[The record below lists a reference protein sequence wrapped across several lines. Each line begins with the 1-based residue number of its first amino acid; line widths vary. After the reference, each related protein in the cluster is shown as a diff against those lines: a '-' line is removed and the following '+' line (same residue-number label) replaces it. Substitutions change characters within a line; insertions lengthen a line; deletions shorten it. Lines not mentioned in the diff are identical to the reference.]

1 MPRDAA
7 ESLALWVLHAHAHD
21 IFLISP
27 VLGIT
32 SPTPEC
38 GKSTLLTIVGAMVPR
53 ALTASNIT
61 TSGVFRAVEKWRPT
75 LLIDEAD
82 TFIGVND
89 EMRGVLNS
97 GHQKVSAYV
106 IRIVDTGSDHEPRLY
121 RTWAP
126 KAIAMIGKMPST
138 LTSRS
143 IRIELQKKQPGAN
156 VKPLRTDRLDH
167 LKPLL
172 QQAARWVADN
182 KIKLGAT
189 DPDMPAGIGNRTA
202 DNWRPLIA
210 IADVAG
216 GDWPERA
223 RRIAVGDKMPVQEA
237 AILLLH
243 DIQKIFETE
252 RVPKIASQEL
262 ANKLVGAGDELWVEY
277 RHGKQITQRQIA
289 ELLEPFRITPKN
301 IRFGTVVQRGYQLEQ
316 FKEAFSSYTPV
327 FAATALQAS
336 ETAENEAK
344 SSATADSHVADK
356 NDEKTSNSAGCS
368 AVAAKTPPAEEP
380 EQKTPWQ
387 AAEGNGYYAC
397 AHCGEAGEI
406 GDQLVSA
413 LIPGRNQH
421 GWLHRRCRRDL
432 TLQNKQG
439 QPS

>member
-1 MPRDAA
+1 M
-7 ESLALWVLHAHAHD
+7 LHAHAHD
-21 IFLISP
+21 CFLISP

-106 IRIVDTGSDHEPRLY
+106 IRIVDTGGDHEPRLY

-156 VKPLRTDRLDH
+156 VKPLRADRLDH

-182 KIKLGAT
+182 KIKLGAI

-223 RRIAVGDKMPVQEA
+223 RRIAVGDKMPVQEIG
-237 AILLLH
+237 ILLLH

-252 RVPKIASQEL
+252 RVSKIASQEL

-301 IRFGTVVQRGYQLEQ
+301 IAFRHRGP
-316 FKEAFSSYTPV
+316 KRIP
-327 FAATALQAS
+327 
-336 ETAENEAK
+336 
-344 SSATADSHVADK
+344 
-356 NDEKTSNSAGCS
+356 AG
-368 AVAAKTPPAEEP
+368 AV
-380 EQKTPWQ
+380 
-387 AAEGNGYYAC
+387 
-397 AHCGEAGEI
+397 
-406 GDQLVSA
+406 
-413 LIPGRNQH
+413 
-421 GWLHRRCRRDL
+421 
-432 TLQNKQG
+432 
-439 QPS
+439 

>member
-1 MPRDAA
+1 MKQKRGEKAADDTDEPADFLVDPEPWDEPVDGADLLDRIVEVVNAHMVMPRDAA

-61 TSGVFRAVEKWRPT
+61 TSGVFRAVDKWRPT

-106 IRIVDTGSDHEPRLY
+106 IRIVDTGGDHEPRLY

-156 VKPLRTDRLDH
+156 VKPLRADRLDH

-182 KIKLGAT
+182 KIKLGAI

-223 RRIAVGDKMPVQEA
+223 RRIAVGDKMPVQE
-237 AILLLH
+237 
-243 DIQKIFETE
+243 
-252 RVPKIASQEL
+252 
-262 ANKLVGAGDELWVEY
+262 
-277 RHGKQITQRQIA
+277 
-289 ELLEPFRITPKN
+289 
-301 IRFGTVVQRGYQLEQ
+301 
-316 FKEAFSSYTPV
+316 
-327 FAATALQAS
+327 
-336 ETAENEAK
+336 
-344 SSATADSHVADK
+344 
-356 NDEKTSNSAGCS
+356 
-368 AVAAKTPPAEEP
+368 
-380 EQKTPWQ
+380 
-387 AAEGNGYYAC
+387 
-397 AHCGEAGEI
+397 I
-406 GDQLVSA
+406 GDPSA
-413 LIPGRNQH
+413 PRHPEDFRDGARPQDCLAGIGEQAGWGR
-421 GWLHRRCRRDL
+421 R
-432 TLQNKQG
+432 
-439 QPS
+439 